1 MSTLHA
7 KTIFI
12 YDDDWWTGEPVFG
25 ELQVLED
32 TVTTLHYAGSTSQMR
47 TIDFWILTEADYA
60 TIEAAYKAGTTV
72 VLVDWDS
79 NTDNVKI
86 RSLSVTKALTDTSP
100 AGAATRV
107 VLRCRAKLQ
116 KIP

>member
-12 YDDDWWTGEPVFG
+12 YKDDWWTGEPVYG

-32 TVTTLHYAGSTSQMR
+32 TATTLHYAGSTSQFR
-47 TIDFWILTEADYA
+47 TIDFWILTSADYS
-60 TIEAAYKAGTTV
+60 TIETAYKAGTTV

-79 NTDNVKI
+79 NNNNVKI
-86 RSLSVTKALTDTSP
+86 RELKVTQSITDTSP
-100 AGAATRV
+100 SGAATRV
-107 VLRCRAKLQ
+107 VLKCRAKLQ
-116 KIP
+116 KV

>member
-12 YDDDWWTGEPVFG
+12 YKDDWWTGEPVYG

-32 TVTTLHYAGSTSQMR
+32 TETTLHYAGSTSQFR
-47 TIDFWILTEADYA
+47 TIDFWVLTSADYP

-79 NTDNVKI
+79 NNNNVKI
-86 RSLSVTKALTDTSP
+86 RDLKVTQALTDTSP
-100 AGAATRV
+100 AGATTRV
-107 VLRCRAKLQ
+107 VLRCRARLQ
-116 KIP
+116 KV

>member
-1 MSTLHA
+1 LSTLHA
-7 KTIFI
+7 KTIYI
-12 YDDDWWTGEPVFG
+12 YDDDYWTGEPVYG

-32 TVTTLHYAGSTSQMR
+32 TVTTLHYAGSSSQMR
-47 TIDFWILTEADYA
+47 TIDFWLLTEADYA
-60 TIEAAYKAGTTV
+60 TIETAYKAGTTV
-72 VLVDWDS
+72 VLVDWDT

-86 RSLSVTKALTDTSP
+86 RNLSVTKALTDVRC